1 MPSYAEAVSTD
12 DAWQLAYYVRSLQRD
27 IASTMI
33 AHARRLEGPLPEDP
47 DDPRWQEAP
56 RADARLRAVVDTQG
70 QINAP
75 QTVTRL
81 SVWVLHNGEAMGLRL
96 MWNDTSD
103 DRGTPADALA
113 VIERSFTGAV
123 WNALDTVKAAV
134 GTVTDT
140 TVRAGSS
147 YQYRVRFVN
156 LFGASDTSSS
166 VEVTMPVLPQCSD
179 TTDNDGD
186 GKTDSQDP
194 GCQNAEDDDETDP
207 PAPQFRRGDANSD
220 GIVDI
225 SDPIFILRY
234 LFQSSEPPKCMDAA
248 DANDDGVVDISDSI
262 KILLYLYTSNSD
274 SEIPLPGAINS
285 GYDPTLDDIGCETF

>member
-1 MPSYAEAVSTD
+1 CAACHGLGGRGNGPSAATLVDNWGRPTRPKDLTEGWSYRGGNRPRDIVARMLTGIDGTPMPSYAEAVSTD

-113 VIERSFTGAV
+113 V
-123 WNALDTVKAAV
+123 AL
-134 GTVTDT
+134 
-140 TVRAGSS
+140 
-147 YQYRVRFVN
+147 
-156 LFGASDTSSS
+156 
-166 VEVTMPVLPQCSD
+166 
-179 TTDNDGD
+179 
-186 GKTDSQDP
+186 
-194 GCQNAEDDDETDP
+194 
-207 PAPQFRRGDANSD
+207 
-220 GIVDI
+220 
-225 SDPIFILRY
+225 
-234 LFQSSEPPKCMDAA
+234 
-248 DANDDGVVDISDSI
+248 
-262 KILLYLYTSNSD
+262 
-274 SEIPLPGAINS
+274 
-285 GYDPTLDDIGCETF
+285 